1 MLAAWFKY
9 EQTFWAWEQVGRL
22 VCSAPEQGWGVVLE
36 LVDTASPDAL
46 GAIGAGPLEDLI
58 VTYGSANVT
67 FLARLSIDSIGRRTR
82 RC

>member
-1 MLAAWFKY
+1 VLAGWLKY
-9 EQTFWAWEQVGRL
+9 EQTFWAWEEVGRL

-58 VTYGSANVT
+58 VTYGSAS
-67 FLARLSIDSIGRRTR
+67 ARFRVKLSIDSIGRQIR